1 MPVNL
6 SRDYWSLL
14 PAQLVD
20 QVSVVNIVFDS
31 ETRMRPS
38 ITRVSLQNVQLS
50 PCAWRGGARPG
61 SRVTSPALAFPVL
74 ASYVIIA
81 HAT

>member
-14 PAQLVD
+14 PAQLFD

-38 ITRVSLQNVQLS
+38 ITRVSLQNVQLDFE
-50 PCAWRGGARPG
+50 
-61 SRVTSPALAFPVL
+61 L
-74 ASYVIIA
+74 
-81 HAT
+81 